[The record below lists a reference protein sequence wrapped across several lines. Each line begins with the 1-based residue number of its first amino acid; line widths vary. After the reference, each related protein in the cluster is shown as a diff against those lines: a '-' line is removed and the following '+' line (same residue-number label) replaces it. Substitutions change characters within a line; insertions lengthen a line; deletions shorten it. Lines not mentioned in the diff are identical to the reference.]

1 MEAEVSQRLCRNC
14 FTEELRAVAVHVQMG
29 VEGSDVA
36 YHGVHIIDILKDSLK
51 VHEIADDVSHVG
63 VAHNSVECSG

>member
-14 FTEELRAVAVHVQMG
+14 FTEELRAVAMQAQMRL
-29 VEGSDVA
+29 EGADVA
-36 YHGVHIIDILKDSLK
+36 YDGVQIIDILQDSFK

-63 VAHNSVECSG
+63 VAYNSVECSG